1 MKQFSLEMLT
11 ILALVGVF
19 LANSA
24 ESAKVFSSGVVDLY
38 FEESPVEYDFELR
51 RDNVVK
57 MTGIFG
63 KGVDFTNTSPNFNVT
78 IMSVDDGFRVDW
90 RSSDPNFP
98 STDCLNLQ
106 SETLHWYGGPE
117 IYEQKWPI
125 EKLRLSGDDAYVAR
139 KDDNFAGTTCFGSR
153 EFIPDKFGNI
163 KNVVEDLQ
171 EQGFRVTLWAAPFI
185 NPDCTELI
193 LEGEEKGSLVSSTF
207 ADRSCYG
214 YFVQNTIGNMTTVWW
229 ESNDARQI
237 DFTNPEASEWYSQKL
252 RIILQEI
259 GVDGF
264 KFDADDG
271 LQSLVTTLLQL
282 NMIGYS
288 FVLPDMIGGNAY
300 RAQPDLEL
308 VIRWTQATVFMPSM
322 QFSFLPWDFEDDEQL
337 KGTEII
343 RSMVELHTK
352 YAPNIIAA
360 MEEKLINR
368 TPTNPPIWWI
378 VPFDETALG
387 ISDEFLLGEDIL
399 VAPVMEQGATSRDVY
414 LPEGSWVD
422 GNDPAVKYEGPIW
435 LDYNAPLDVLPYFI
449 KETPRTTCRS
459 SKPTFIPEK
468 QYSIVESHTPTE
480 STLAALILGL
490 LSASSISSRF
500 SMDRSIMRLLAEK
513 FQNKT
518 KNKLVWLWVCE
529 AGAGVATMLT
539 GTPLKSVIQYYR
551 FFRGICSWKLLQ
563 DDQLFGGPGHQ
574 IQIDVSIVNKRKYH
588 VGQLSTPEMGPGD
601 V

>member
-1 MKQFSLEMLT
+1 MIEELIWTTWAKYKKPINDETVLEFGRTIRSHGYEGGQLEIDDSWETCYGSQQFTEEKFANIQNTVNTLHEDGWRVSLWIHPFVNDDCEENSAIGKRLGYFVHNPQNETNAVWWNSDYGHQIDFTKPAAAQWWSDRVKSIQESIGMDSFKFDAGEVDYVNQSFVRLNGRMKQFSLEMLT

-139 KDDNFAGTTCFGSR
+139 KDDNFA
-153 EFIPDKFGNI
+153 
-163 KNVVEDLQ
+163 VEDLQ

-193 LEGEEKGSLVSSTF
+193 LEGEEKG
-207 ADRSCYG
+207 

-237 DFTNPEASEWYSQKL
+237 DFTNPEASEC
-252 RIILQEI
+252 
-259 GVDGF
+259 
-264 KFDADDG
+264 
-271 LQSLVTTLLQL
+271 
-282 NMIGYS
+282 
-288 FVLPDMIGGNAY
+288 VLPDMIGGNAY

-449 KETPRTTCRS
+449 KE
-459 SKPTFIPEK
+459 
-468 QYSIVESHTPTE
+468 
-480 STLAALILGL
+480 
-490 LSASSISSRF
+490 
-500 SMDRSIMRLLAEK
+500 
-513 FQNKT
+513 
-518 KNKLVWLWVCE
+518 
-529 AGAGVATMLT
+529 
-539 GTPLKSVIQYYR
+539 
-551 FFRGICSWKLLQ
+551 
-563 DDQLFGGPGHQ
+563 
-574 IQIDVSIVNKRKYH
+574 
-588 VGQLSTPEMGPGD
+588 
-601 V
+601 